1 MLAFLAPRSASAQY
15 TWTGAAT
22 GASSLNFSNSL
33 NWSGG
38 VPQSGN
44 TTTLTFAGSANTGTA
59 GTPLKNDFASLFIF
73 GTLTFADGAEP
84 FFIEGNKLAIDTGG
98 GTIVQS
104 SAAAMVLETSFS
116 SVSTANTTRTLTLGG
131 TGSGAVTL
139 AGIISDNGTRK
150 VAVAKTGAS
159 STYILSILN
168 TFSAGLTLSSGT
180 LAIADPS
187 AMGNGAFNAA
197 GGTLLLASN
206 SPVAFTA
213 ATNITTVSADTSLVA
228 SRATSGAG
236 ITHTLGD
243 LKLGAS
249 KLSVFAGANVTSG
262 TAGATF
268 GATTFTASGATL
280 DVGAGANLTLGPIT
294 GNFSFTKQ
302 GDGSMTL
309 SGASSRVG
317 GTTISGGTIGL
328 TSATALGSGSV
339 TIAGGTLDVT
349 SVTASIGSLT
359 LGGGQVIGGTGALA
373 LGGNVVSSGSSAIAS
388 RVSLGATRS
397 FDVTNTLTLSNAIS
411 GSGAGINKTGGGTLI
426 LGGTSS
432 YTGATNVTA
441 GRLVV
446 NGTLSS
452 AAGQVSVGDGLNA
465 DSGILSGTGT
475 IQRSVSIAKGGT
487 IAPGSGVGGGG
498 GGGGAGGVGILRTN
512 GQTWNGEGTYVV
524 TIADA
529 SDTSN
534 TAAGAKFSQLQL
546 TGALT
551 LTATP
556 LSRFIFDVTSLDV
569 LGANG
574 NALNFDK
581 TRNYDWIIATTT
593 SAVPDFTDK
602 FTLIDHFTNDT
613 SGVNGAPDGGFSI
626 SGSGND
632 VVLHYS
638 AAPEPGVVGV
648 IGLAGI
654 ALLRRRSR
662 QSI

>member
-1 MLAFLAPRSASAQY
+1 
-15 TWTGAAT
+15 
-22 GASSLNFSNSL
+22 
-33 NWSGG
+33 
-38 VPQSGN
+38 
-44 TTTLTFAGSANTGTA
+44 
-59 GTPLKNDFASLFIF
+59 
-73 GTLTFADGAEP
+73 
-84 FFIEGNKLAIDTGG
+84 
-98 GTIVQS
+98 
-104 SAAAMVLETSFS
+104 
-116 SVSTANTTRTLTLGG
+116 
-131 TGSGAVTL
+131 
-139 AGIISDNGTRK
+139 
-150 VAVAKTGAS
+150 
-159 STYILSILN
+159 
-168 TFSAGLTLSSGT
+168 
-180 LAIADPS
+180 
-187 AMGNGAFNAA
+187 MGNGVFNAS

-268 GATTFTASGATL
+268 GATTLTASGATL
-280 DVGAGANLTLGPIT
+280 EVGAGVNLTLGPIS

-302 GDGSMTL
+302 GDGSLTL
-309 SGASSRVG
+309 SGASSRIA
-317 GTTISGGTIGL
+317 GTTISGGTVGL
-328 TSATALGSGSV
+328 TSATALGTGSV

-349 SVTASIGSLT
+349 TVTASIGSLT
-359 LGGGQVIGGTGALA
+359 LSGGNVIGGTGALA
-373 LGGNVVSSGSSAIAS
+373 LGGNVVSTGSSAIAS
-388 RVSLGATRS
+388 RLLLGATRS

-452 AAGQVSVGDGLNA
+452 AAGGVTVGDGANP
-465 DSGILSGTGT
+465 DSGTLMGTGT

-487 IAPGSGVGGGG
+487 IAPGLGGGS
-498 GGGGAGGVGILRTN
+498 GVGILRTN
-512 GQTWNGEGTYVV
+512 GQTWNGEGTYIV

-551 LTATP
+551 LTATS
-556 LSRFIFDVTSLDV
+556 LSRFIFDITSLDA

-574 NALNFDK
+574 NAINFDK
-581 TRNYDWIIATTT
+581 TRNYDWVIAKTT
-593 SAVPDFTDK
+593 SAVPDFTDR
-602 FTLIDHFTNDT
+602 FMLIDHFINDT

-638 AAPEPGVVGV
+638 AAPEPGVMGLV
-648 IGLAGI
+648 GLATI
-654 ALLRRRSR
+654 ALLRRRGR
-662 QSI
+662 RPV

>member
-1 MLAFLAPRSASAQY
+1 M
-15 TWTGAAT
+15 
-22 GASSLNFSNSL
+22 
-33 NWSGG
+33 
-38 VPQSGN
+38 
-44 TTTLTFAGSANTGTA
+44 
-59 GTPLKNDFASLFIF
+59 
-73 GTLTFADGAEP
+73 
-84 FFIEGNKLAIDTGG
+84 
-98 GTIVQS
+98 
-104 SAAAMVLETSFS
+104 
-116 SVSTANTTRTLTLGG
+116 TLG
-131 TGSGAVTL
+131 
-139 AGIISDNGTRK
+139 
-150 VAVAKTGAS
+150 
-159 STYILSILN
+159 
-168 TFSAGLTLSSGT
+168 
-180 LAIADPS
+180 
-187 AMGNGAFNAA
+187 
-197 GGTLLLASN
+197 
-206 SPVAFTA
+206 
-213 ATNITTVSADTSLVA
+213 
-228 SRATSGAG
+228 
-236 ITHTLGD
+236 
-243 LKLGAS
+243 
-249 KLSVFAGANVTSG
+249 
-262 TAGATF
+262 
-268 GATTFTASGATL
+268 
-280 DVGAGANLTLGPIT
+280 
-294 GNFSFTKQ
+294 
-302 GDGSMTL
+302 
-309 SGASSRVG
+309 GASSRVG

-328 TSATALGSGSV
+328 TSATALGTGSV

-349 SVTASIGSLT
+349 TVTASIGSLT
-359 LGGGQVIGGTGALA
+359 LSGGNVIGGTGALA
-373 LGGNVVSSGSSAIAS
+373 LGGTVVSTGSSAIAS

-446 NGTLSS
+446 CGTLSS

-475 IQRSVSIAKGGT
+475 IQRSVSIAKGGS
-487 IAPGSGVGGGG
+487 IAPGTGN
-498 GGGGAGGVGILRTN
+498 GVGILRTN

-529 SDTSN
+529 SDTTN
-534 TAAGAKFSQLQL
+534 AAAGAKFSQLQL

-551 LTATP
+551 LTATS
-556 LSRFIFDVTSLDV
+556 LSRFIFDLTSLDA
-569 LGANG
+569 LGVNG
-574 NALNFDK
+574 DALNFDK

-613 SGVNGAPDGGFSI
+613 SGVNGAPDGGFSN